1 MKEYNTTITLINGN
15 KKVLLITEEQAKQN
29 KNIQNYIFN
38 NLTPERE
45 VKAIDVSLWN
55 ENTKNYY
62 NERTYDNNLER
73 IKENRNRVIIT
84 YTFDSGAEE
93 QTRCYIGKSTGW
105 IPCYLEIKKSN
116 SMGGSGLLTNCI
128 TDIEVLER
136 TR

>member
-1 MKEYNTTITLINGN
+1 MKEYNTTITLTNGN

-62 NERTYDNNLER
+62 NERTYDNKLER
-73 IKENRNRVIIT
+73 IK
-84 YTFDSGAEE
+84 
-93 QTRCYIGKSTGW
+93 
-105 IPCYLEIKKSN
+105 
-116 SMGGSGLLTNCI
+116 
-128 TDIEVLER
+128 
-136 TR
+136 